1 MRWHIISTKRYREAL
16 KRQRNKGK
24 NEGLIEG
31 YELGFLMGQVE
42 KSNRVLA
49 SYAQLKKQSHIL
61 KLAED
66 ILRGK
71 Q

>member
-1 MRWHIISTKRYREAL
+1 MRWHIITKKRYQEAL
-16 KRQRNKGK
+16 KRQYDKGLNKGLK
-24 NEGLIEG
+24 
-31 YELGFLMGQVE
+31 LGFLMGQVE
-42 KSNRVLA
+42 KSNQVLG
-49 SYAQLKKQSHIL
+49 SYDQLIKQPKIL